1 MKPFIKPRIVISK
14 CIEFDFCRYNSQ
26 IVRSELVST
35 LKTHVEFL
43 PICAEVEIGLG
54 VPRNPIRI
62 VEKQQQKML
71 IQPTTGRDIT
81 YAMETFIQEYLGS
94 LHDIDGFLLKSQSP
108 SCGTRD
114 VKIYPA
120 VLHSAPVQRAA
131 GFFGGE
137 VLRRFPMLA
146 IEDEMRLN
154 NPVIRHH
161 YLTKIFTLAHFR
173 NVRETRKI
181 RELLRFH
188 TDNKFLLMGYNQK
201 ELRILGNILANQD
214 KQQLSSLLSDY
225 EHHLHLILSKAPRY
239 TSEINMLDHAFGYVS
254 QDLSAQEKKFYI
266 DLREKFRQGKIPIS
280 VPINLV
286 RSWVLRFQ
294 QPYLLTQTF
303 FQPYPDDLLEAETLK
318 TSDVRDFWK
327 K

>member
-1 MKPFIKPRIVISK
+1 MKPFVKPRVVISK

-26 IVRSELVST
+26 IIRSELVSK

-54 VPRNPIRI
+54 IPRDPIRI

-71 IQPTTGRDIT
+71 IQPTNGRDVT

-120 VLHSAPVQRAA
+120 VLHSAPVRRTA

-137 VLRRFPMLA
+137 VLRRFPMVA

-154 NPVIRHH
+154 NPIIRHH

-173 NVRETRKI
+173 NVRETRQI

-225 EHHLHLILSKAPRY
+225 EHHLHLALSKAPRY

-303 FQPYPDDLLEAETLK
+303 FQPYPDDLLDAETLK
-318 TSDVRDFWK
+318 ASDVRDFWK
-327 K
+327 

>member
-1 MKPFIKPRIVISK
+1 MKPFVKPRVVISK
-14 CIEFDFCRYNSQ
+14 CIEFEFCRYNSQ
-26 IVRSELVST
+26 IICSELVSK
-35 LKTHVEFL
+35 LKPHVEFL
-43 PICAEVEIGLG
+43 PICAEVEIGFG
-54 VPRNPIRI
+54 VPRDPIRI
-62 VEKQQQKML
+62 VEKQHQKRL
-71 IQPTTGRDIT
+71 IQPTTGHDVT
-81 YAMETFIQEYLGS
+81 DAMKTFIQEYLGS
-94 LHDIDGFLLKSQSP
+94 LYDIDGFLLKSQSP

-161 YLTKIFTLAHFR
+161 YLTKIFMLAHFR
-173 NVRETRKI
+173 KVREAKQL

-188 TDNKFLLMGYNQK
+188 TDNKFLLMRYNQK

-225 EHHLHLILSKAPRY
+225 QHHLHLALSKAPRY

-303 FQPYPDDLLEAETLK
+303 FQPYPDDLLDAETLK
-318 TSDVRDFWK
+318 ASDVRDFWK
-327 K
+327 